1 MTMTVE
7 LARRLQH
14 AVRAQSEAR
23 SELENA
29 GADERLTHWAA
40 AYIAAS
46 GQCYV
51 VACELEDAMAL
62 DGDAPPDLPE

>member
-1 MTMTVE
+1 LTLPVE

-14 AVRAQSEAR
+14 AVRAQSAAR

-29 GADERLTHWAA
+29 GADERLKHWAA

-46 GQCYV
+46 GQCYI
-51 VACELEDAMAL
+51 VACEIEDATTS
-62 DGDAPPDLPE
+62 DDDASTDLPE